1 MSQTVD
7 QSPDMA
13 AAGRDSSESASAAH
27 RGHHDSAH
35 TSPNSLGD
43 ASTAQSGS
51 DRSDGEEF
59 FEASESLTTATP
71 PDPSATPQPSAP
83 RANQIPGISSDDPL
97 QEGMNLAMRAVF
109 LFLNSDFK
117 AIETLLY
124 HKRHTLLYA
133 SEGHAAIQYLR
144 AMMTFSKEA
153 MHDAQTAANNTINLA
168 TRFRKPR
175 GVSAILSASTSR
187 EGSRGTSPPS
197 VPGSPSSAG
206 DHRHRKH
213 HGSSHSSSRTSMAG
227 SEGMSRKNS
236 ERHHRFHF
244 DSPRLT
250 LRSKKNK
257 EVSKMR
263 EGSVS
268 MPGSIPDS
276 RQVKDAKSLDS
287 AMLAEKLGDLDSMGY
302 ESEESAT
309 TASLNDADSAPEE
322 RLDGPTHRSWVS
334 GITGVADSLIGIVK
348 SGTQAVGISKPD
360 WYALRGMTP
369 LQRHAELVHAEAYLL
384 RAMLNIGTSGGAMAF
399 LKEGWHVKSAYA
411 TYRDCY
417 SYIQAEYAVGN
428 MVDDH
433 FVSGT
438 YLGMGVFNLIL
449 SMLPARLL
457 RFVEFVGFSADRKL
471 GLELLAIAAGWRS
484 DPATT
489 DLMSPPPSL
498 PSSSKSST
506 EIHPCGYGL
515 RSEFCSIVLQ
525 MYHTMFCYDLFLGYP
540 NLPLVE
546 KVIHRSIA
554 QHPQSLIFMYFN
566 GRSHVIH
573 TELGAAIKIFDR
585 LIASVCTSVPKSAS
599 PETASVVDTVPVLI
613 KELSQMNLGD
623 VPDEKSPSPGSAVK
637 DDLPSDSDW
646 RQLQYLGYWERSLCL
661 MALGRWLEAAQG
673 FSTLRT
679 ENNWNKAVYTYGLA
693 SCLWEHYLVQCGG
706 TAPVDT
712 AELTPE
718 QRATFK
724 VVRDLMKM
732 VPSLTRKVAGK
743 SIPIEK
749 YVVRKAHK
757 FALQECFLQRPGLEL
772 IHVWALYGKMPR
784 ERLVAL
790 RDE

>member
-1 MSQTVD
+1 
-7 QSPDMA
+7 
-13 AAGRDSSESASAAH
+13 
-27 RGHHDSAH
+27 
-35 TSPNSLGD
+35 
-43 ASTAQSGS
+43 
-51 DRSDGEEF
+51 
-59 FEASESLTTATP
+59 
-71 PDPSATPQPSAP
+71 
-83 RANQIPGISSDDPL
+83 
-97 QEGMNLAMRAVF
+97 MRAVF

-117 AIETLLY
+117 AIETLLH

-175 GVSAILSASTSR
+175 GVGAILSASTSR
-187 EGSRGTSPPS
+187 EGSRGT
-197 VPGSPSSAG
+197 
-206 DHRHRKH
+206 
-213 HGSSHSSSRTSMAG
+213 
-227 SEGMSRKNS
+227 
-236 ERHHRFHF
+236 
-244 DSPRLT
+244 
-250 LRSKKNK
+250 
-257 EVSKMR
+257 
-263 EGSVS
+263 
-268 MPGSIPDS
+268 
-276 RQVKDAKSLDS
+276 
-287 AMLAEKLGDLDSMGY
+287 
-302 ESEESAT
+302 
-309 TASLNDADSAPEE
+309 
-322 RLDGPTHRSWVS
+322 
-334 GITGVADSLIGIVK
+334 
-348 SGTQAVGISKPD
+348 KPD

-471 GLELLAIAAGWRS
+471 GLELLAIAAGWR
-484 DPATT
+484 
-489 DLMSPPPSL
+489 
-498 PSSSKSST
+498 T

-515 RSEFCSIVLQ
+515 RSEFCSIMLQ

-585 LIASVCTSVPKSAS
+585 LIANDP
-599 PETASVVDTVPVLI
+599 
-613 KELSQMNLGD
+613 
-623 VPDEKSPSPGSAVK
+623 
-637 DDLPSDSDW
+637 PSDSDW

-673 FSTLRT
+673 FNTLRT

-706 TAPVDT
+706 TAPN
-712 AELTPE
+712 
-718 QRATFK
+718 
-724 VVRDLMKM
+724 LMKT

-749 YVVRKAHK
+749 YLVRKAHK

-772 IHVWALYGKMPR
+772 IHVW
-784 ERLVAL
+784 
-790 RDE
+790 